1 MANKRQQFIHL
12 VGAKTKFNMEDG
24 EKCIWEKNVE
34 NNLVIQTKKLM
45 SPIKETKR
53 VKNLFETKNKG
64 LKNRKMFQE
73 PLEKLK
79 FDLIVWKWAIQEK
92 LMRYKTKHIRKML
105 KPNR

>member
-1 MANKRQQFIHL
+1 
-12 VGAKTKFNMEDG
+12 MEDG

-64 LKNRKMFQE
+64 LKNRKMF
-73 PLEKLK
+73 
-79 FDLIVWKWAIQEK
+79 
-92 LMRYKTKHIRKML
+92 
-105 KPNR
+105 